1 MFVELKNNFNLAKEL
16 KNKQTM
22 TTLEKFNNAID
33 YLTKE
38 NVALAN
44 KAIKM
49 AVSKAFTNEQWLSLT
64 PKQQSMFRVQII
76 GHLAIEMAF
85 EK

>member
-1 MFVELKNNFNLAKEL
+1 
-16 KNKQTM
+16 M
-22 TTLEKFNNAID
+22 TTLEKFNKAID

-44 KAIKM
+44 KGIKM
-49 AVSKAFTNEQWLSLT
+49 AVSRAFTNEQWLSLT
-64 PKQQSMFRVQII
+64 EEQQSMFRVQVV

>member
-1 MFVELKNNFNLAKEL
+1 
-16 KNKQTM
+16 M
-22 TTLEKFNNAID
+22 TTLEKFNKALD

-44 KAIKM
+44 QAIREM
-49 AVSKAFTNEQWLSLT
+49 VTKAFTTDQWNSLSD
-64 PKQQSMFRVQII
+64 KQQSAFRVSVI
-76 GHLAIEMAF
+76 GQLAIEMAF